1 LTEPFPLSAD
11 GSPAVLY
18 ASRTAGYVVVVKRR
32 LGRFLSRYWG
42 YVALAIAVVGAF
54 EHLAAVAVLVLA
66 GLAFVYVLVQAPLVC
81 GAAGRD
87 GPCRNN
93 SHGMLLGCWIRQ
105 HKWQRLKR
113 LFIRQRWT
121 NLARTLLGTAKDA
134 LATISALIAI
144 GTFAV
149 TAIGHL

>member
-1 LTEPFPLSAD
+1 
-11 GSPAVLY
+11 
-18 ASRTAGYVVVVKRR
+18 VKRR

-81 GAAGRD
+81 LAAGRE

-105 HKWQRLKR
+105 HKLQRLKR
-113 LFIRQRWT
+113 LFIPKGWSD
-121 NLARTLLGTAKDA
+121 LAGTLFGSPKDA

-144 GTFAV
+144 GTFAA
-149 TAIGHL
+149 TAIAHL